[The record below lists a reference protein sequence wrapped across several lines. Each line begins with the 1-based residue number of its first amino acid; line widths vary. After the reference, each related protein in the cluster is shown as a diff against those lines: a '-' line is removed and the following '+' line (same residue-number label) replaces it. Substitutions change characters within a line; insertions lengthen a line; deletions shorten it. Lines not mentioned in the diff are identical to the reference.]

1 MIRKFMVGAVV
12 AAMPLALLTTTSG
25 AAAAKPAITAVSV
38 NSAIEGNV
46 NGGKYAGGTVGYFN
60 TVNITVTGTLLNTGA
75 MDKPTIVAGVVTN
88 PGTAV
93 AISDEKG
100 FSDFL
105 GTPTGKWKINSVTN
119 KSATG
124 FTINATSPN
133 ITASLLGGGSYAK
146 KLGANV
152 AITGGGATIKSGTF
166 SLDSNCGPVPAT
178 GDPAADKPI
187 NGETG
192 VAYVDGDFGSGATQQ
207 ASAFSSYLKN
217 KPSVYVDVT
226 VLDTVALGSIPKPPL
241 LCASDMGL
249 TPPIAADSTFNANGY
264 YAWAKNYNLYMSG
277 NQVPAIVQSG
287 KFVAVKAGK
296 NNVPPAVVAN
306 GSLKGLTF
314 ALPYTSNTTVVVS
327 TNVVVYNIPKGMTIT
342 ACAAGGSTANS
353 NLTEGNQPGHHYL
366 RDNAQTTCEISG
378 STMTVT
384 DTADHTFTKGDFLDS
399 PAVNLSGI
407 SAKAGTYSFTLKSVT
422 STITLGGNVID
433 IGFNPAAKSASTHAA
448 LFTVVVTS

>member
-25 AAAAKPAITAVSV
+25 ATAPKPAKPAITAVSV
-38 NSAIEGNV
+38 NSAVEGNV
-46 NGGKYAGGTVGYFN
+46 NGGKYAGGTVGYLN
-60 TVNITVTGTLLNTGA
+60 TVNITVTGTDLVTGT

-88 PGTAV
+88 SATAV

-133 ITASLLGGGSYAK
+133 ITSSLLGGGSYAK

-226 VLDTVALGSIPKPPL
+226 VLGTGLLGAIPKPPL
-241 LCASDMGL
+241 LCASDLGL
-249 TPPIAADSTFNANGY
+249 T
-264 YAWAKNYNLYMSG
+264 
-277 NQVPAIVQSG
+277 
-287 KFVAVKAGK
+287 
-296 NNVPPAVVAN
+296 
-306 GSLKGLTF
+306 
-314 ALPYTSNTTVVVS
+314 
-327 TNVVVYNIPKGMTIT
+327 
-342 ACAAGGSTANS
+342 
-353 NLTEGNQPGHHYL
+353 
-366 RDNAQTTCEISG
+366 
-378 STMTVT
+378 
-384 DTADHTFTKGDFLDS
+384 
-399 PAVNLSGI
+399 
-407 SAKAGTYSFTLKSVT
+407 
-422 STITLGGNVID
+422 
-433 IGFNPAAKSASTHAA
+433 
-448 LFTVVVTS
+448 